1 MPILETDPALDDVV
15 ETITEV
21 ASSVG
26 LAAYRVDQL
35 DSSGRITD
43 SIINGLKSAGHV
55 VVDLTHARP
64 NVYWEAGFC
73 HGLGK
78 LPVYIARK
86 GTIPEFDVKD
96 YPVIYYSNMKQ
107 LRQGLKKRL
116 AKQLES

>member
-1 MPILETDPALDDVV
+1 MPMLETDPALDDVV
-15 ETITEV
+15 ETIAQA

-26 LAAYRVDQL
+26 LKAYRVDQL

-43 SIINGLKSAGHV
+43 SIVDGLKNSGH

-78 LPVYIARK
+78 LPIYIARK
-86 GTIPEFDVKD
+86 GTNPAFDVKD
-96 YPVIYYSNMKQ
+96 YPVIYYTNMKQ
-107 LRQGLKKRL
+107 LRQGLTKQL
-116 AKQLES
+116 SKQLEFD